1 MADWD
6 NITQGQTFKFGKN
19 ERKAQ
24 ALSEGKDNADK
35 YPDYTTTF
43 KGEPTTNVKV
53 PADLLEH
60 IKNSDGWCQ
69 MSIRINRETQE
80 ISLNVKGKYESKKK
94 TEETQPF

>member
-35 YPDYTTTF
+35 
-43 KGEPTTNVKV
+43 
-53 PADLLEH
+53 
-60 IKNSDGWCQ
+60 
-69 MSIRINRETQE
+69 
-80 ISLNVKGKYESKKK
+80 
-94 TEETQPF
+94 

>member
-1 MADWD
+1 M
-6 NITQGQTFKFGKN
+6 
-19 ERKAQ
+19 
-24 ALSEGKDNADK
+24 
-35 YPDYTTTF
+35 
-43 KGEPTTNVKV
+43 KV

-94 TEETQPF
+94 TEETPPF